1 MNVWIKERLGKLFD
15 LTSLAV
21 SNRSKALVIPSRL
34 SGASPHSLV
43 QGGPGLPDEASWSP
57 KRQGEVGRYNGSQ
70 RSKNLGW
77 KSGGEIW
84 QNCFWSLEHESYQ

>member
-34 SGASPHSLV
+34 SGASPHHSFL
-43 QGGPGLPDEASWSP
+43 PGLPDEASLSLDE
-57 KRQGEVGRYNGSQ
+57 GA
-70 RSKNLGW
+70 
-77 KSGGEIW
+77 KSGV
-84 QNCFWSLEHESYQ
+84 